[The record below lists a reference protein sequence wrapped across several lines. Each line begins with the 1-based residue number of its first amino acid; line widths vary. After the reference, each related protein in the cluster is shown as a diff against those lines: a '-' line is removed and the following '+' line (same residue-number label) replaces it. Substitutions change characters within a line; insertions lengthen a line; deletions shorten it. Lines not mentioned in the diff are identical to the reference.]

1 MFYAQTQAPIRTFT
15 DKRLIDNFINTLSGV
30 ASSMYEATFLLT
42 NRSPYGIYLIIIIIS
57 LTCCVF
63 LFIKYIY
70 KKRSFANSDKNDKD
84 DTIRFEANNF
94 EVQMQLD
101 LATSLIRMK
110 EHKEAKKILVHMRSS
125 MTDAQRSHLEILKSK
140 LSL

>member
-1 MFYAQTQAPIRTFT
+1 
-15 DKRLIDNFINTLSGV
+15 
-30 ASSMYEATFLLT
+30 
-42 NRSPYGIYLIIIIIS
+42 
-57 LTCCVF
+57 
-63 LFIKYIY
+63 
-70 KKRSFANSDKNDKD
+70 
-84 DTIRFEANNF
+84 
-94 EVQMQLD
+94 MQLD

>member
-15 DKRLIDNFINTLSGV
+15 DQRLIDNFINTLSGV

-84 DTIRFEANNF
+84 DTIRFEANDF